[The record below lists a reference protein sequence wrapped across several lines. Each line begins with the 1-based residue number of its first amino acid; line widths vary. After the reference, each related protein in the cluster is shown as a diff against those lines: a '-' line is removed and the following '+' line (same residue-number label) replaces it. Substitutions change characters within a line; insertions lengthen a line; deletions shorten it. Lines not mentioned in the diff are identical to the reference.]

1 MSTYAPSYYLSP
13 PSESPQYQQQ
23 QYLHPYYQQPQSQ
36 QQLQFQAQ
44 QQSQQYQQQQ
54 HHEQPKPPLLSVKVI
69 FESTGGAGAGTGNG
83 GRRVSIGFRSPQQA
97 EQYARLVRTKTM
109 HHTERLASKVQ
120 GRYVSL
126 RLPARVT
133 EVVACLAG
141 PGAGASRVGG
151 FYFVFSDPILA
162 QEWVESLPLWRYVP
176 GSRRKLYVER
186 DVRDDVLH
194 ARLGI
199 TATTAED
206 GGGPVMLVGGND
218 EYHQHHANLASPRSL
233 LAPSKATTEEVVTI
247 YSAEGDEVIS
257 PGLEVSRGAGWLF
270 SHCIWSYNMR
280 HQLTLS

>member
-13 PSESPQYQQQ
+13 PSESP
-23 QYLHPYYQQPQSQ
+23 H
-36 QQLQFQAQ
+36 
-44 QQSQQYQQQQ
+44 
-54 HHEQPKPPLLSVKVI
+54 
-69 FESTGGAGAGTGNG
+69 NG

-97 EQYARLVRTKTM
+97 EQYAKLVRTKTI
-109 HHTERLASKVQ
+109 HHTEHLASKAQ

-126 RLPARVT
+126 RLPGRVT

-151 FYFVFSDPILA
+151 FYFVFSDPVLA
-162 QEWVESLPLWRYVP
+162 QEWVECLPLWRYVP

-199 TATTAED
+199 MATTAED
-206 GGGPVMLVGGND
+206 GGVGPVVLVGGND
-218 EYHQHHANLASPRSL
+218 EYHQHHANLARPRSL

-257 PGLEVSRGAGWLF
+257 PGLEPMSSKQGQKSFLDVVRRRINGIG
-270 SHCIWSYNMR
+270 R
-280 HQLTLS
+280 